1 MGKRIVAAFL
11 LLVFVMGSVPAFAH
25 DKQDEHDKDLKYA
38 LFGSREKVLSGDEK
52 LIFNAIA
59 DAAALMIDQFSP
71 NDTNRWKENTYNEL
85 QKNLQQLRLQSL
97 KDSYD
102 SLDLNN
108 KIATDGKNITA
119 NTHRKYTHLGWNYKN
134 YPNKE
139 FWAKRKQVLLHTV
152 NWTLFN
158 DKALFSW
165 IPGAADALY
174 PPSEQCEAF
183 CAMVYYIHILGD
195 HIEGDASK
203 NLEYLEPI
211 QYVDA
216 FTPGIITELKEQLQI
231 VFMAQKRSW
240 SYAGLMEALTTLEI
254 ESAEEYKT
262 WGKLDTKE
270 KCDINKEYAKE
281 ILRVLSAY
289 LPTLLKGEPFFSSH
303 FKQALR
309 INGGTD

>member
-1 MGKRIVAAFL
+1 MLL
-11 LLVFVMGSVPAFAH
+11 LLVFVVGSVPGALAH
-25 DKQDEHDKDLKYA
+25 GDQSKHDRDLKHA
-38 LFGSREKVLSGDEK
+38 LFGSPKNGFLEKALTGKEK
-52 LIFNAIA
+52 TIFEAISN
-59 DAAALMIDQFSP
+59 AAALTIDQFSQ
-71 NDTNRWKENTYNEL
+71 NEQLHQKESTYNKLQSEL
-85 QKNLQQLRLQSL
+85 QELGLPALPNSF
-97 KDSYD
+97 DN
-102 SLDLNN
+102 LDLNI
-108 KIATDGKNITA
+108 KVAPDGKNITA
-119 NTHRKYTHLGWNYKN
+119 NSHRKYTHLGWNYKD
-134 YPNKE
+134 YPNEE
-139 FWAKRKQVLLHTV
+139 FWETRKQVLLHTV

-216 FTPGIITELKEQLQI
+216 FTSGIITELKEQLQI

-281 ILRVLSAY
+281 ILRILSAY

>member
-1 MGKRIVAAFL
+1 MRKRIVAAFL

-85 QKNLQQLRLQSL
+85 QKNLQQLHLQSL

-240 SYAGLMEALTTLEI
+240 SY
-254 ESAEEYKT
+254 
-262 WGKLDTKE
+262 
-270 KCDINKEYAKE
+270 C
-281 ILRVLSAY
+281 
-289 LPTLLKGEPFFSSH
+289 
-303 FKQALR
+303 
-309 INGGTD
+309 GGTNYLCRPHALIENFAV